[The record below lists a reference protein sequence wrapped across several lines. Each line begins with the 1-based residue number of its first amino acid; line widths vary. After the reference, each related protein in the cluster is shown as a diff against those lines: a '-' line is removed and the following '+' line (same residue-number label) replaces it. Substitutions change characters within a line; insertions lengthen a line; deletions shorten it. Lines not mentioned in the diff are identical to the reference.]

1 MLNLRMCVFIWR
13 LGRWV
18 SSDYN
23 DSVFCKE
30 ETSTAIGM
38 IKEKKRLM
46 CKTEKKSKDKK
57 SSKIQPAPV
66 LVRMLWGRFRTRSDS
81 IGHARGR
88 FRTWADSIGR
98 ASQRPWT
105 RQDEWPDPVR
115 SRQASDTF
123 PDPSP
128 ESDSSRFV
136 RSLNL
141 PNDLNYTY
149 QNQTLSSRSSFW
161 VLCESFLSFPSFSF
175 CLKLN
180 HFVGVS
186 PSTSSLS
193 WASVFSISLRSPW
206 LLSHLLSEL
215 FVSASA
221 LIWHRHFLE
230 CIHFSHSNL
239 KYRKF
244 VYKSRT
250 WLDAA
255 LE

>member
-1 MLNLRMCVFIWR
+1 MCVFIWR

-18 SSDYN
+18 LSDYN

-38 IKEKKRLM
+38 IKEKKRLT

-66 LVRMLWGRFRTRSDS
+66 LVRMFWGRFRTRSDS

-88 FRTWADSIGR
+88 FRTRSDSIGR

-105 RQDEWPDPVR
+105 RLDEWPDPVR
-115 SRQASDTF
+115 SRPASDTF

-141 PNDLNYTY
+141 PIDGNGLLGHRLIDSRWFEKNPPTESGWKRRSKKNAHVPAFRAEMLVTQYPVCAFKFAPSRHAFDLHTFLRL
-149 QNQTLSSRSSFW
+149 TRALCRSLVAEGSVVRSCFFFFF
-161 VLCESFLSFPSFSF
+161 V
-175 CLKLN
+175 KL
-180 HFVGVS
+180 
-186 PSTSSLS
+186 
-193 WASVFSISLRSPW
+193 
-206 LLSHLLSEL
+206 
-215 FVSASA
+215 
-221 LIWHRHFLE
+221 
-230 CIHFSHSNL
+230 
-239 KYRKF
+239 
-244 VYKSRT
+244 
-250 WLDAA
+250 
-255 LE
+255 

>member
-23 DSVFCKE
+23 DSVFCKG

-38 IKEKKRLM
+38 IKEKK
-46 CKTEKKSKDKK
+46 KTDVQNWKKSKDKK

-66 LVRMLWGRFRTRSDS
+66 LVRMFWGRFRTRSDS

-88 FRTWADSIGR
+88 LRTRSDSIGR

-105 RQDEWPDPVR
+105 RLDEWPDPVR
-115 SRQASDTF
+115 SRPASDTF

-141 PNDLNYTY
+141 PIDYSATKCFFFFDR
-149 QNQTLSSRSSFW
+149 QLSYSCLSHSSS
-161 VLCESFLSFPSFSF
+161 VLAANGCRVSSTFSF
-175 CLKLN
+175 
-180 HFVGVS
+180 F
-186 PSTSSLS
+186 
-193 WASVFSISLRSPW
+193 
-206 LLSHLLSEL
+206 
-215 FVSASA
+215 
-221 LIWHRHFLE
+221 LIG
-230 CIHFSHSNL
+230 
-239 KYRKF
+239 KRKPGPT
-244 VYKSRT
+244 R
-250 WLDAA
+250 
-255 LE
+255 